1 MDRFEMLRRVLK
13 ERCPAL
19 ELREQEGMT
28 RHTTFRLGG
37 PVRLMA
43 LPKTREEAV
52 CAVRTAW
59 EMELEPFFLGN
70 GSNLLV
76 PDEGVERFV
85 VKLMD
90 GLTDCRVEGE
100 TIYAESGLLL
110 SRLANTALEHG
121 LTGLE
126 FAHGIPGTLGGAV
139 TMNAGA
145 YEGEMAQVVTAV
157 ECLNTDGSVERVTDC
172 GFGYRHSHFSDGKRL
187 ILGAEL
193 KLSQGDRG
201 EIRAKM
207 EDLMNRRKSK
217 QPLEYPSAGSMF
229 KRPAGCFAASLI
241 DQCGLK
247 GYTVGGA
254 QVSEKHAGFVVN
266 RGGATCG
273 DVLRLVDGVRE
284 RVLKETGVELEM
296 EVKLLK

>member
-1 MDRFEMLRRVLK
+1 MDCFEMLRRALE

-43 LPKTREEAV
+43 LPKTREEAI

-59 EMELEPFFLGN
+59 EMDMEPFILGN

-90 GLTDCRVEGE
+90 GLTGCRVGGE

-110 SRLANTALEHG
+110 ARLANAALEHG

-126 FAHGIPGTLGGAV
+126 FAPGNPGTLGGAQV
-139 TMNAGA
+139 A
-145 YEGEMAQVVTAV
+145 EM
-157 ECLNTDGSVERVTDC
+157 
-172 GFGYRHSHFSDGKRL
+172 H
-187 ILGAEL
+187 
-193 KLSQGDRG
+193 
-201 EIRAKM
+201 
-207 EDLMNRRKSK
+207 
-217 QPLEYPSAGSMF
+217 
-229 KRPAGCFAASLI
+229 AGC
-241 DQCGLK
+241 
-247 GYTVGGA
+247 VG
-254 QVSEKHAGFVVN
+254 N

>member
-1 MDRFEMLRRVLK
+1 MDRFEMLRRALE

-43 LPKTREEAV
+43 LPKTREEAI

-59 EMELEPFFLGN
+59 EMDMEPFFLGN

-90 GLTDCRVEGE
+90 GLTGCRVEGE

-110 SRLANTALEHG
+110 VRLANAALEHG

-157 ECLNTDGSVERVTDC
+157 DCLNVDGSVERVTDC

-193 KLSQGDRG
+193 KLSRGDRG
-201 EIRAKM
+201 EIKAKM
-207 EDLMNRRKSK
+207 DDLMNRRKSK

-229 KRPAGCFAASLI
+229 KRPVGYFAAALI